1 MKDAQAGVQFKNVM
15 GRIKA
20 KGVTEVM
27 GNAPIVSQVSSE
39 KMSDSMEGAA
49 RLRLFGGQ
57 PRLLSPHGL
66 WLSRLGLW
74 WFPFDDA
81 ATPLN

>member
-1 MKDAQAGVQFKNVM
+1 
-15 GRIKA
+15 
-20 KGVTEVM
+20 
-27 GNAPIVSQVSSE
+27 
-39 KMSDSMEGAA
+39 MEGAA
-49 RLRLFGGQ
+49 RFRPFVGQ
-57 PRLLSPHGL
+57 PRLLSLHGL